1 MIISK
6 NHLQS
11 ICNYTEIQSESKPHL
26 NISYMQMIESSNS
39 EYKREIIKKNRDLAI
54 DALLDEQKVEEY
66 QNREQWGESF
76 DQEGYVSTI
85 SPRIVSLNLNV
96 NKYNNLPDLYDIVIS
111 KLESLT
117 QNPMS
122 VNNLSINNF
131 DYTISNNPNISDYEN
146 FNQNSRK
153 LITRIMMVSNH
164 ISMTSRMGPP
174 KTMIVGKK
182 VLDMLVQSPY
192 FSNQVSGTG
201 PIIGNL
207 SGMSVIFSPKIKSN
221 KIILIR
227 VSERTDPGI
236 NLINNTSQNEYY
248 LGETNGWENFIHWF
262 DVI

>member
-1 MIISK
+1 MTISN
-6 NHLQS
+6 NHLKS
-11 ICNYTEIQSESKPHL
+11 ICNYTEIQSEHKPQI
-26 NISYMQMIESSNS
+26 NISYMQMIESGNS
-39 EYKREIIKKNRDLAI
+39 EYKREIVKKNRDLAI
-54 DALLDEQKVEEY
+54 DALLDIEKVEEY
-66 QNREQWGESF
+66 QNREQWEESF
-76 DQEGYVSTI
+76 DSEGYVNTI

-96 NKYNNLPDLYDIVIS
+96 NKYNNLSDLYDIVIS

-122 VNNLSINNF
+122 GKNF
-131 DYTISNNPNISDYEN
+131 DYTISNDPNISDYDN

-153 LITRIMMVSNH
+153 LITRVMMVSNH

-207 SGMSVIFSPKIKSN
+207 SGMSVIFSPLLKKN

-262 DVI
+262 EVI

>member
-1 MIISK
+1 MTISK

-11 ICNYTEIQSESKPHL
+11 ICNYTEIQSEHKPQI
-26 NISYMQMIESSNS
+26 NISYMQMIESGNS
-39 EYKREIIKKNRDLAI
+39 EYKREIVKKNRDLAI
-54 DALLDEQKVEEY
+54 DALLDTEKVEEY
-66 QNREQWGESF
+66 QNREQWESF

-122 VNNLSINNF
+122 IKNF
-131 DYTISNNPNISDYEN
+131 DYTISNDPNLSDYEN
-146 FNQNSRK
+146 FNHNSRK
-153 LITRIMMVSNH
+153 IISRINMVSSH
-164 ISMTSRMGPP
+164 ISMTSRTGPP
-174 KTMIVGKK
+174 KTIIVGKD
-182 VLDMLVQSPY
+182 VLNMLVQSTM

-201 PIIGNL
+201 PILGNL
-207 SGMSVIFSPKIKSN
+207 MGMNVIFSPLVKNN

-248 LGETNGWENFIHWF
+248 LGETSGWENFIHWF
-262 DVI
+262 NVI

>member
-1 MIISK
+1 MTISK

-11 ICNYTEIQSESKPHL
+11 ICNYTEIQSESKPQI
-26 NISYMQMIESSNS
+26 NISYMQMIESGNS
-39 EYKREIIKKNRDLAI
+39 EYKREIVKKNRDLAI
-54 DALLDEQKVEEY
+54 DALLDIEKVEEY
-66 QNREQWGESF
+66 QNREQWEESF
-76 DQEGYVSTI
+76 DSEGYVNTI
-85 SPRIVSLNLNV
+85 SPRIVNISLKSNR
-96 NKYNNLPDLYDIVIS
+96 YNNLSDLYDTVIS

-122 VNNLSINNF
+122 VKNF
-131 DYTISNNPNISDYEN
+131 DYTMSNDPNLSDYEN

-153 LITRIMMVSNH
+153 IISRINMVSGH
-164 ISMTSRMGPP
+164 ISMISRMGPP
-174 KTMIVGKK
+174 KTMIVGKDI
-182 VLDMLVQSPY
+182 LDMLVQSTM

-207 SGMSVIFSPKIKSN
+207 MGMSVIFSPKIKSN

>member
-1 MIISK
+1 
-6 NHLQS
+6 
-11 ICNYTEIQSESKPHL
+11 
-26 NISYMQMIESSNS
+26 MQMIESGNS
-39 EYKREIIKKNRDLAI
+39 EYKREIVKKNRDLAI
-54 DALLDEQKVEEY
+54 DALLDTEKVEEY
-66 QNREQWGESF
+66 QNREQWESF

-122 VNNLSINNF
+122 IKNF
-131 DYTISNNPNISDYEN
+131 DYTISNDPNLSDYEN
-146 FNQNSRK
+146 FNHNSRK
-153 LITRIMMVSNH
+153 IISRINMVSSH

-174 KTMIVGKK
+174 KTIIVGKD
-182 VLDMLVQSPY
+182 VLNVLAQSTM

-201 PIIGNL
+201 PILGNL
-207 SGMSVIFSPKIKSN
+207 MGMNVIFSPLVKKN

-262 DVI
+262 NVI

>member
-1 MIISK
+1 
-6 NHLQS
+6 
-11 ICNYTEIQSESKPHL
+11 
-26 NISYMQMIESSNS
+26 MQMIESGNS
-39 EYKREIIKKNRDLAI
+39 EYKREIVKKNRDLAI
-54 DALLDEQKVEEY
+54 DALLDIEKVEEY
-66 QNREQWGESF
+66 QNREQWEESF
-76 DQEGYVSTI
+76 DSEGYVNTI

-96 NKYNNLPDLYDIVIS
+96 NKYNNLSDLYDIVIS

-122 VNNLSINNF
+122 GKNF
-131 DYTISNNPNISDYEN
+131 DYTISNDPNISDYDN

-153 LITRIMMVSNH
+153 LITRVMMVSNH

-207 SGMSVIFSPKIKSN
+207 SGMSVIFSPLLKKN

-262 DVI
+262 EVI

>member
-1 MIISK
+1 
-6 NHLQS
+6 
-11 ICNYTEIQSESKPHL
+11 
-26 NISYMQMIESSNS
+26 MQMIESGNS

-54 DALLDEQKVEEY
+54 DALFDEEKVEEY
-66 QNREQWGESF
+66 QNREQWGESL
-76 DQEGYVSTI
+76 DQESYVSTI

-122 VNNLSINNF
+122 IKNF
-131 DYTISNNPNISDYEN
+131 DYTISNDPNLSDYEN

-153 LITRIMMVSNH
+153 IISRINMVSGH
-164 ISMTSRMGPP
+164 ISMTSRTGPP
-174 KTMIVGKK
+174 KTMIVGND
-182 VLDMLVQSPY
+182 VLDILVQSTM
-192 FSNQVSGTG
+192 FSNQVSGSG
-201 PIIGNL
+201 PILGNL
-207 SGMSVIFSPKIKSN
+207 MGMNVIFSPLVKNN

-262 DVI
+262 NVI

>member
-1 MIISK
+1 MTISK

-11 ICNYTEIQSESKPHL
+11 ICNYTEIQSEHKSQI
-26 NISYMQMIESSNS
+26 NISYMQMIESGNS
-39 EYKREIIKKNRDLAI
+39 EYKREIVKKNRDLAI
-54 DALLDEQKVEEY
+54 DALLDTEKVEEY
-66 QNREQWGESF
+66 QNREQWESF

-122 VNNLSINNF
+122 IKNF
-131 DYTISNNPNISDYEN
+131 DYTISNDPNLSDYEN
-146 FNQNSRK
+146 FNHNSRK
-153 LITRIMMVSNH
+153 IISRINMVSSH

-174 KTMIVGKK
+174 KTIIVGKD
-182 VLDMLVQSPY
+182 VLNVLAQSTM

-201 PIIGNL
+201 PILGNL
-207 SGMSVIFSPKIKSN
+207 MGMNVIFSPLVKKN

-262 DVI
+262 NVI